1 MARRG
6 RPTKAAALT
15 EAEQDEVEE
24 ASAERRREQLSGD
37 NQEVE
42 GVDDLEA
49 PAAASGGVLSRR
61 GKPVGGSGPSPK
73 GGPAPSKESLTAVVV
88 VAAPAVL
95 QRNTNSDGLFEPLTT
110 LTVEQH
116 NVSILITFIEI

>member
-73 GGPAPSKESLTAVVV
+73 GGPAPSKESAVVV
-88 VAAPAVL
+88 VAAPTVL

-116 NVSILITFIEI
+116 NVSILITFIDI